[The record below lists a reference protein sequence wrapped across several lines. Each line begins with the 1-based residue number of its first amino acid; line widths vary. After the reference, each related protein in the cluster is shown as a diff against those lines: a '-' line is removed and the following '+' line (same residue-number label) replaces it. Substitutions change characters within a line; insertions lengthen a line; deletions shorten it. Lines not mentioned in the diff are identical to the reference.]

1 MKVSILQM
9 FLMFWITI
17 FSLNA
22 QTNERYI
29 EVTGTSEVEIIPDK
43 IHYIIE
49 IQDDNGNTTTRTSNT
64 NSIDLSDYINDFS
77 FKVKIKINAQRS

>member
-9 FLMFWITI
+9 YLMFWITI

-29 EVTGTSEVEIIPDK
+29 EVTCIFRSIPVH
-43 IHYIIE
+43 IP
-49 IQDDNGNTTTRTSNT
+49 G
-64 NSIDLSDYINDFS
+64 
-77 FKVKIKINAQRS
+77 V